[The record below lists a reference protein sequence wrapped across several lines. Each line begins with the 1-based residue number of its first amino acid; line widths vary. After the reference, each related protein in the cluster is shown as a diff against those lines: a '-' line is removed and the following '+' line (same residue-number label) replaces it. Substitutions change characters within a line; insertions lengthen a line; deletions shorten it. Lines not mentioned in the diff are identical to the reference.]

1 MKNNKMYRAKK
12 FIKNTFNKE
21 SSIYLIIV
29 ESPSKCGKIENYLG
43 SQYKCI
49 ASKGHLR
56 ALDSYKKYDIKF
68 KNIEEKISHINFMTS
83 IIKQYPKENII
94 LATDDDREGEAI
106 AWHICEIFDLP
117 VKSTKR
123 ITFNEITKDA
133 IQKSIKSPKI
143 INEKLVESQKA
154 RQVLDVIV
162 GYKISPLLWKYA
174 YNNKDNSLSA
184 GRCQTPALRL
194 VYDNFLKNK
203 ENIDESKHKITGW
216 FFSKNIEFH
225 LSKEL
230 DTQDDVKSF
239 LKKSINFKH
248 ELKISSPREINKAPP
263 EPFNTSKLLQISSQL
278 LNNSPANTMK
288 LCQTL
293 YQEGLITY
301 MRTDNKKYSKEFINK
316 STQFIK
322 ERHGEEYLGN
332 TENVEKKDNKD
343 PHEAIRVSDINTS
356 SISRETKL
364 NSLYRLIW
372 TNTIESV
379 MCEAKY
385 KIIDCEITAPDE
397 LKYKNII
404 EIPIFLGWKK
414 IKSKEEDKTDNQN
427 QNSSTLLYL
436 NTIVKQKTQIN
447 YNKIK
452 STEIIHIKHS
462 HYNESNLIKKLE
474 ELEIG
479 RPSTFSTFIETIQQR
494 GYVKKTNIEGKTI
507 DSIDYILEND
517 EIIKSKVKKT
527 FGNENNKLVLQPVG
541 ELVII
546 FLLKYFEELFS
557 YDYTKNMENELD
569 NILNETLDDW
579 TIVCRNCEN
588 KIKELSKPLKNLS
601 KEVYKLDDKNEFVF
615 SKYGATIRELLPD
628 GKYEYKN
635 IKKDISIDLDKL
647 KEGYY
652 KVNELLEEKDK
663 YMGKYDNVDLY
674 VKTGMYGLYAEWGD
688 NKKTLASL
696 KKNINN
702 ITFEEVEKFLNN
714 KNESSNIL
722 RNINENISV
731 RKGKFGPYVYY
742 KTKTMKQPKFFNLKK
757 FKEGFTY
764 CKEEVLINW
773 LNETYNVIIET

>member
-1 MKNNKMYRAKK
+1 MKNNKTYRPKK
-12 FIKNTFNKE
+12 FVKNVFNKE

-29 ESPSKCGKIENYLG
+29 ESPSKCAKIENYLG

-56 ALDSYKKYDIKF
+56 ELESYKKYDIKF
-68 KNIEEKISHINFMTS
+68 KNIEEKVSHIHFMTS
-83 IIKQYPKENII
+83 IIKQYPKENVI

-106 AWHICEIFDLP
+106 AWHICEIFELP
-117 VKSTKR
+117 VKTTKR

-133 IQKSIKSPKI
+133 IQKSIQSPKI
-143 INEKLVESQKA
+143 INEKLVDSQKA

-194 VYDNFLKNK
+194 VYDNFLKKK
-203 ENIDESKHKITGW
+203 ENLDESKHKISGW

-230 DTQDDVKSF
+230 DNEDDVKSF

-248 ELKISSPREINKAPP
+248 ELKISSPREINKPP
-263 EPFNTSKLLQISSQL
+263 PDPFNTSKLLQVSSQL
-278 LNNSPANTMK
+278 LNNSPTNTMK

-293 YQEGLITY
+293 YQDGLITY

-316 STQFIK
+316 STQFVK
-322 ERHGEEYLGN
+322 ERHGKEYIGN
-332 TENVEKKDNKD
+332 TEKVEKKDNKD

-356 SISRETKL
+356 SISRDAKL

-379 MCEAKY
+379 MSEAKY
-385 KIIDCEITAPDE
+385 KVVDCEISAPDE
-397 LKYKNII
+397 LKYKNTI
-404 EIPIFLGWKK
+404 EIPVFLGWKK
-414 IKSKEEDKTDNQN
+414 IKNKEEDITENQN
-427 QNSSTLLYL
+427 QNSNTLLYL
-436 NTIVKQKTQIN
+436 NTIAKQKSQIN

-452 STEIIHIKHS
+452 STVIIHTKHS

-494 GYVKKTNIEGKTI
+494 GYVKKMNIEGTTI

-517 EIIKSKVKKT
+517 KISKNKVQKT
-527 FGNENNKLVLQPVG
+527 FGNENNKLVLQPIG

-546 FLLKYFEELFS
+546 FLMKYFEELFS
-557 YDYTKNMENELD
+557 YDYTKNMENDLD

-579 TIVCRNCEN
+579 TSVCKNCEN

-601 KEVYKLDDKNEFVF
+601 KEVYKLDDKNEFLF
-615 SKYGATIRELLPD
+615 SKYGATIRELQSD

-635 IKKDISIDLDKL
+635 IKKDIKIDLDKL
-647 KEGYY
+647 KEGGY
-652 KVNELLEEKDK
+652 KLSELLEDKDK
-663 YMGKYDNVDLY
+663 YMGKYDNMDLY

-696 KKNINN
+696 KKNISN
-702 ITFEEVEKFLNN
+702 ITFEEIEKFLN

-722 RNINENISV
+722 RSINENISI

-742 KTKTMKQPKFFNLKK
+742 KTKTMKQPQFFNLKK

-773 LNETYNVIIET
+773 LNETYSVTIET